1 MHKSRIRSEAFLV
14 GFFFLMTLIL
24 FFLPTGFEERKDP
37 NSLRCRGEIVEV
49 DNAFLRQYG
58 MVRTGSQNIVLR
70 VVSGE
75 RKGELVNSANHL
87 LGKLDLDRLYQ
98 VGDRVLV
105 VLTLEKDT
113 IRHAQVMDHYRLG
126 MQAWLAGSFAL
137 LLVAFAGWT
146 GMRALLSFVFTG
158 LVVWKILIPGFL
170 KGWDPMVTALFVVM
184 LLSAAILFLV
194 AGWNRKGFT
203 AFAGCLLGLA
213 CTALLALFV
222 APVFQLHGAI
232 KPFSETLLYTGYA
245 HLDLTRIFLATIIM
259 AASGAVMDLAM
270 DIAASMDEVVSQNPR
285 ISRSEAI
292 LSGFRV
298 GRAVMGTMSTTLLLA
313 YSSSYLS
320 LLMVFMAQGIPMANM
335 LNLNYVTAEFLNT
348 MLGSFGLLAVAPFTA
363 LAGALFL
370 VPGDRTERRRNGI
383 WEKDTREG
391 RGLVSSAAQADA
403 VQA

>member
-1 MHKSRIRSEAFLV
+1 MHKSKTRSEILLV
-14 GFFFLMTLIL
+14 SFFFLLTLLL
-24 FFLPTGFEERKDP
+24 FLLPTGFEERKDP
-37 NSLRCRGEIVEV
+37 TSLRCRGEVVEV

-58 MVRTGSQNIVLR
+58 MVRTGSQNLVLR
-70 VVSGE
+70 IVSGDM
-75 RKGELVNSANHL
+75 KGERVHSANHL

-98 VGDRVLV
+98 AGDRVLL
-105 VLTLEKDT
+105 VLTLDGDR
-113 IRHAQVMDHYRLG
+113 IRHAQVMDHYRLD
-126 MQAWLAGSFAL
+126 MQAWLAGSFAF

-158 LVVWKILIPGFL
+158 LMVWKILIPGFL
-170 KGWDPMVTALFVVM
+170 KGWDPMITALFVVM

-203 AFAGCLLGLA
+203 AFAGCLLGLF

-222 APVFQLHGAI
+222 APAFQLHGAI
-232 KPFSETLLYTGYA
+232 KPFSETLMYTGYA

-285 ISRSEAI
+285 ISRSEAMF
-292 LSGFRV
+292 SGFRV

-348 MLGSFGLLAVAPFTA
+348 ILGSFGLLAVAPFTA
-363 LAGALFL
+363 LAGAFFL
-370 VPGDRTERRRNGI
+370 VPGDRSLTRKIRREEQDKPKENL
-383 WEKDTREG
+383 TT
-391 RGLVSSAAQADA
+391 LTQP
-403 VQA
+403 